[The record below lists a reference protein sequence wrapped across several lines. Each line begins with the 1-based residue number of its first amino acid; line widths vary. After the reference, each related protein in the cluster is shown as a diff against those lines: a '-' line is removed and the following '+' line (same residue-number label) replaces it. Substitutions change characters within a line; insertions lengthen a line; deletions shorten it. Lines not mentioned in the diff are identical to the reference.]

1 MKNIFLKE
9 TDQKSKLY
17 RNLLTD
23 KLFILE
29 DKVTD
34 VSECNREY
42 QFIYITNDEEIK
54 VNDYITDGYKVWQW
68 KDDSSLLGRK
78 KVILSTDQD
87 SIKDGV
93 QSIDDEFLE
102 WFVKN
107 PSCEEVEVMNVPDFI
122 YQTKHSCYKIIIPKE
137 EPKSLIEKM
146 KTLQEQWQRDML
158 KTLQEPKQGTL
169 EEAKLNEKEFYE
181 YMAKQDSWKST
192 GLIIQEFIQLKLK
205 EQDKNKYSEEEMLN
219 FAWFLLKNAGQY
231 SDDKTAHFEGKYLE
245 QFKNIKNKQNE
256 NNRKEI

>member
-1 MKNIFLKE
+1 MEKRKNCWLIP
-9 TDQKSKLY
+9 TDKPSKLSKFLCNSRELY
-17 RNLLTD
+17 KTNELALMTELVLLSD
-23 KLFILE
+23 CWK
-29 DKVTD
+29 
-34 VSECNREY
+34 N
-42 QFIYITNDEEIK
+42 QNIYITNSEEIK

-87 SIKDGV
+87 LIADGV

-158 KTLQEPKQGTL
+158 KTLQEPKQETL
-169 EEAKLNEKEFYE
+169 EEAILRIKSENEHYIDEVAFE
-181 YMAKQDSWKST
+181 LGAKWQ
-192 GLIIQEFIQLKLK
+192 
-205 EQDKNKYSEEEMLN
+205 QDKNKYSEEEMLN
-219 FAWFLLKNAGQY
+219 FAWFLLKNVGQY

-245 QFKNIKNKQNE
+245 QFKK
-256 NNRKEI
+256 

>member
-34 VSECNREY
+34 VSECNIEY
-42 QFIYITNDEEIK
+42 QFIYITNDEKIEDGNWVFQECLNMPHRLIK
-54 VNDYITDGYKVWQW
+54 TDTENVKVLNDLNKCKKIVLTNDT
-68 KDDSSLLGRK
+68 SL
-78 KVILSTDQD
+78 IE
-87 SIKDGV
+87 DGV

-122 YQTKHSCYKIIIPKE
+122 YETKHSCYKIIIPKE

-158 KTLQEPKQGTL
+158 KTLQEPKQETL

-205 EQDKNKYSEEEMLN
+205 EQDKNKYSEKEMLN
-219 FAWFLLKNAGQY
+219 FAWFLLKNVGQY

-245 QFKNIKNKQNE
+245 QFKK
-256 NNRKEI
+256 